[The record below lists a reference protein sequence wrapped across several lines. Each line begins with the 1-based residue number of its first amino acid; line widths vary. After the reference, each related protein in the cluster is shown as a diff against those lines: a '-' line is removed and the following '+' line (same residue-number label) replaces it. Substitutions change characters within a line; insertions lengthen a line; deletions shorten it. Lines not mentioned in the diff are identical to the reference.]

1 MQAHRILAGFLQ
13 DASKS
18 TISRSCATG
27 NLQKAQLHNRHQESQ
42 WLAQQ
47 IRTGPPCQ
55 TSFKVL
61 SSSAYLL
68 WCFLFLPFPSEIGIR
83 RYYWVEVLQPLL
95 LCEDSYEKEIHG
107 EERVGKARRG
117 WGCDLR
123 QVPPRQQGSST
134 LWVTISALPPFEVR
148 ELALLVN
155 LLTKEMRE
163 GRM

>member
-47 IRTGPPCQ
+47 IRTGPLCQ
-55 TSFKVL
+55 TSFKVW

-68 WCFLFLPFPSEIGIR
+68 WCFLFLLFPSEIGIR

-95 LCEDSYEKEIHG
+95 LCEDSYG
-107 EERVGKARRG
+107 EERVGKARQG

-123 QVPPRQQGSST
+123 QVPPRQQGNST
-134 LWVTISALPPFEVR
+134 MWVTISALPQFEVR
-148 ELALLVN
+148 EFALLVN
-155 LLTKEMRE
+155 LLTKEMGE